1 MYPHSGRGGPYR
13 GDREEE
19 YIGSRYLNQQH
30 LRAPASGSFSSRATS
45 SDRYYPPHRMEP
57 PVDYRE
63 RDLEV
68 SLHHMIQNKYQISI
82 TCILIVDRAPL
93 LIIPKQSHSKEMK
106 QHILDNRQHKTLLM
120 YYDPLINVRSSN
132 NGLIYVLQTI
142 I

>member
-45 SDRYYPPHRMEP
+45 SDQYYPPHRMEP

-68 SLHHMIQNKYQISI
+68 SLHHMI
-82 TCILIVDRAPL
+82 
-93 LIIPKQSHSKEMK
+93 
-106 QHILDNRQHKTLLM
+106 
-120 YYDPLINVRSSN
+120 
-132 NGLIYVLQTI
+132 
-142 I
+142 